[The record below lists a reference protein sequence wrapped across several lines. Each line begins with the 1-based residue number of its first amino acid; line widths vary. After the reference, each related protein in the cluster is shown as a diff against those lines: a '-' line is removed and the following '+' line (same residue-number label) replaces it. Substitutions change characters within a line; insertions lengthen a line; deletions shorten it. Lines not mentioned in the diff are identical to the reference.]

1 MSRIRKSLS
10 LKMSHGILLMAIPI
24 FILSLGIL
32 FWQSRNFIRQKA
44 TEHATNVLNSATQR
58 IRTYMNT
65 IETATNSNEWIA
77 EENFQPEVLLELT
90 DRIVRLNRHVN
101 GCSIT
106 AEPDMFPEYGRYFSA
121 YSVREKIHTDGQ
133 AEVDS
138 VTTVRE
144 EEYDYYEK
152 VWYKTPKKLGKP
164 CWVDPFDDF
173 NEIGLYTT
181 EMIASYCKPLYKDD
195 GRMLGVISTDLSL
208 RNLAQTVDS
217 ASHPYPNAYF
227 MLIGKDGHYF
237 IHPNPALVFKRT
249 IFSYTDPHENADQ
262 IALGH
267 EMTAGKQGHMNVV
280 VEGEPCLVCY
290 RPVPGT
296 EWSLAL
302 VCPESD
308 ILKSYHQLGYVIA
321 LLIVVGLVAIMLLCR
336 RAVNHAIRPVTKLSN
351 LTRQIANGQ
360 YEVFCPHT
368 QREDVVGQL
377 QNSFATMQESLNFHM
392 GSIRYTTEVTKQRNE
407 EQARATQLAEEAL
420 QKKTTFIQN
429 VTHQIRTPLNI
440 IMGFAQVLRDG
451 MAQEEM
457 ASIKNMMLHNS
468 YTLSRLLQMLF
479 DSSDSGLSEE
489 LNNQKQELV
498 SCNEV
503 ASESIN
509 NLLSHAPNVNVQFE
523 SDVTDDFCITTNR
536 LYLLRSLREL
546 LYNSAKYADQK
557 HLSLRITHT
566 DSKAYFC
573 VEDKGPGISE
583 EKIEQ
588 MFEPFTKIDDL
599 TEGLG
604 LGLPL
609 SKRHII
615 SLGGDLTLD
624 TTYRDGCRFV
634 IEMPINNASS

>member
-1 MSRIRKSLS
+1 MTKIDIVS
-10 LKMSHGILLMAIPI
+10 G
-24 FILSLGIL
+24 FLG
-32 FWQSRNFIRQKA
+32 
-44 TEHATNVLNSATQR
+44 
-58 IRTYMNT
+58 
-65 IETATNSNEWIA
+65 
-77 EENFQPEVLLELT
+77 
-90 DRIVRLNRHVN
+90 
-101 GCSIT
+101 
-106 AEPDMFPEYGRYFSA
+106 
-121 YSVREKIHTDGQ
+121 
-133 AEVDS
+133 
-138 VTTVRE
+138 
-144 EEYDYYEK
+144 
-152 VWYKTPKKLGKP
+152 
-164 CWVDPFDDF
+164 
-173 NEIGLYTT
+173 
-181 EMIASYCKPLYKDD
+181 
-195 GRMLGVISTDLSL
+195 
-208 RNLAQTVDS
+208 
-217 ASHPYPNAYF
+217 
-227 MLIGKDGHYF
+227 
-237 IHPNPALVFKRT
+237 
-249 IFSYTDPHENADQ
+249 
-262 IALGH
+262 
-267 EMTAGKQGHMNVV
+267 AG
-280 VEGEPCLVCY
+280 
-290 RPVPGT
+290 
-296 EWSLAL
+296 
-302 VCPESD
+302 
-308 ILKSYHQLGYVIA
+308 
-321 LLIVVGLVAIMLLCR
+321 
-336 RAVNHAIRPVTKLSN
+336 
-351 LTRQIANGQ
+351 
-360 YEVFCPHT
+360 
-368 QREDVVGQL
+368 
-377 QNSFATMQESLNFHM
+377 
-392 GSIRYTTEVTKQRNE
+392 
-407 EQARATQLAEEAL
+407 
-420 QKKTTFIQN
+420 KTTFIQN

-503 ASESIN
+503 ARESIN

-566 DSKAYFC
+566 DSKVRFC